1 MDIVTKSILQLTP
14 RFVERNEEYARRWAY
29 YKGNV
34 YLDSLV
40 RGSLKKA
47 GRLKAI
53 QEVYNCITQ
62 AVDIDARFIMKQD
75 LAVLCPEGKSEW
87 QDIIVQEIWER
98 SSFQKNKYKLVRTGA
113 NLGDAYLIVQELDEF
128 PFARIIVAN
137 SEDMEIFTNPHD
149 QEETERAHQHY
160 NFYDEQARKVRSWD
174 RIWYK
179 DRIETYIDGKLVEE
193 YSGEY
198 KYFDEVPVIQ
208 IKHIDIGEAYGL
220 HTWHSIQAQMDAVN
234 EIASYLW
241 LILQRYGEPT
251 LIASGPKKP
260 EKIVRHDGNVIYV
273 GMDGDLRILEYV
285 GNVLP
290 QIIEFSKI
298 VTDYIQNSLP
308 ELSLN
313 KIRNLGNLS
322 GYAVSMHLAD
332 MVAKI
337 EELRGNYA
345 DGIEY
350 ANALALKAR
359 LKSKAPVE
367 EFQNDIIYQPILP
380 EDEMSKW
387 AVNKQR
393 LDLGIESRRSIMRE
407 EGYTE
412 EEIETRFEELR
423 YELEQ
428 TLDITYPSRI
438 DEEFRQM
445 GFGNE

>member
-1 MDIVTKSILQLTP
+1 MDIITRSLLQLTP

-29 YKGNV
+29 YKGNA

-40 RGSLKKA
+40 RGALKKA
-47 GRLKAI
+47 GRLKAM

-160 NFYDEQARKVRSWD
+160 NFYDEQAQKVRSWD
-174 RIWYK
+174 RVWFK
-179 DRIETYIDGKLVEE
+179 DRIETYIDGKLAEE
-193 YSGEY
+193 YSREY
-198 KYFDEVPVIQ
+198 KYFTEVPVVQ
-208 IKHIDIGEAYGL
+208 IKHIDIGESYGL

-251 LIASGPKKP
+251 LIAAGPKKP
-260 EKIVRHDGNVIYV
+260 EKIVRNDGNVIYV
-273 GMDGDLRILEYV
+273 GMDGDLRILEYT

-298 VTDYIQNSLP
+298 VTGYIQNSLP

-313 KIRNLGNLS
+313 KIRDLGNLS

-359 LKSKAPVE
+359 LKSNAPIE

-380 EDEMSKW
+380 EDEISKW
-387 AVNKQR
+387 AVNRQR
-393 LDLGIESRRSIMRE
+393 LDLGIESRQSIMRE

-412 EEIETRFEELR
+412 EEIGARFEELR
-423 YELEQ
+423 QELEQ
-428 TLDITYPSRI
+428 TLDVTYPNRI
-438 DEEFRQM
+438 DEEFMKM
-445 GFGNE
+445 GFGDE